1 MTTGTPRG
9 AAKETSEP
17 FRGTV
22 DEWLTGFAPEGEI
35 GRLLGQPS
43 QEQQERG
50 YRHTLREI
58 AQQPVTWLETAS
70 AVAAD
75 RARLDSVLD
84 EAGVHSRAGSVLL
97 TGSGSSL
104 YAGECIALPLQHAL
118 GVPVQAVSAGLLLTH
133 PESSLPP
140 AGPYLVVSFARSGN
154 SPESRA
160 VLESLLGGD
169 TRGRHLIITCNRDGA
184 LATGFAGNP
193 RVKAVVLDRKTE
205 DQSLVMTSSFTN
217 MVLAGAF
224 LGATRTAEAYER
236 RVEST
241 ARAAAGVLRNH
252 GDGLAGTARSGFHSA
267 VYLGSGCRG
276 GSAHEA
282 GLKMLEMT
290 GGRVFTL
297 TESFLGLRHGP
308 MSAVHEDTLVVA
320 FLSSDEM
327 VRAYE
332 TDLLGELDRKELGAR
347 KLIVGSGV
355 PRSLATR
362 REDVIVDCG
371 DGLRDADL
379 VVLDVL
385 VGQLLGFFRCRHE
398 GLRPDSPSAEGV
410 INRVVE
416 SFAIH
421 RRR

>member
-1 MTTGTPRG
+1 MTTTGTQRG
-9 AAKETSEP
+9 SAKETSEP
-17 FRGTV
+17 LRGTV
-22 DEWLTGFAPEGEI
+22 DEWLSGFAPEGEI
-35 GRLLGQPS
+35 GRLLGRPN
-43 QEQQERG
+43 QEQQDRG
-50 YRHTLREI
+50 YAHTLREI

-104 YAGECIALPLQHAL
+104 YAGECMALPLQHAL
-118 GVPVQAVSAGLLLTH
+118 AVPVQAVSAGLLLTH

-169 TRGRHLIITCNRDGA
+169 ARGRHLIITCNRGGA
-184 LATGFAGNP
+184 LATGFADNP

-224 LGATRTAEAYER
+224 LGATRTPEEYER

-241 ARAAAGVLRNH
+241 ALAAARVLRNH
-252 GDGLAGTARSGFHSA
+252 GDVLASAARSGFRSA

-297 TESFLGLRHGP
+297 AESFLGLRHGP
-308 MSAVHEDTLVVA
+308 MSAVHEDPLVVA

-327 VRAYE
+327 VRAASSSWE
-332 TDLLGELDRKELGAR
+332 AGSPVPWPPAAR
-347 KLIVGSGV
+347 
-355 PRSLATR
+355 T
-362 REDVIVDCG
+362 
-371 DGLRDADL
+371 
-379 VVLDVL
+379 
-385 VGQLLGFFRCRHE
+385 
-398 GLRPDSPSAEGV
+398 
-410 INRVVE
+410 
-416 SFAIH
+416 
-421 RRR
+421 